1 MMKEEKNYRDYP
13 EISPFSEQIVN
24 ESGNY
29 IPIFKRAIELQN
41 MKKLR
46 IIMNEKKKNKE
57 IDDMIKK
64 SNSSSYYVDKDEI
77 NEFYMTQINWKNK
90 IKKRN
95 TSLLIQKN
103 EEMMKEE
110 KKLLSY
116 KIKINEKSK
125 KIVEKKF
132 KQYLTINNSPTN
144 KKKRNKNIKRINTF
158 ERLYNE
164 SELREKKM
172 NMRIKSY
179 FNQLFKPNIKHSYSF
194 TRVPKAKLNQKKNY
208 NNIHLK
214 KEHNYTTSHNKN
226 IINLKKMN
234 NISKNM
240 NNIPKKMKHKKSYS
254 IITYE
259 TVNIQKKNENKN
271 ISRNKKS
278 PINNIE
284 SSKSTKGT
292 YNNIKNM
299 NTIGLESLSTKIYS
313 SPVKDIHPLP
323 IKLGEI
329 KEMDS
334 VIFESTGRN
343 KNQEDL
349 KSIIHKNTYK
359 NNEENI
365 NNIDKLPIQKKTSL
379 NTFFNNNEIKEEER
393 ESEKNESNKLLNN
406 KSKKNSKNNSKKNS
420 KNNSKNNLSKKS
432 SKAKLNLKNTQKNSV
447 KNSIDKSYSK
457 EDKNKKSKL
466 NKNKNTNKNTTN
478 KNTNKNINKNINT
491 NKSISNKLNSYMSNE
506 ESYDILNN
514 KNEDDNYLIK
524 NSLLNDSGMFGNYQ
538 PSNILENISGQR

>member
-1 MMKEEKNYRDYP
+1 
-13 EISPFSEQIVN
+13 
-24 ESGNY
+24 
-29 IPIFKRAIELQN
+29 
-41 MKKLR
+41 
-46 IIMNEKKKNKE
+46 
-57 IDDMIKK
+57 
-64 SNSSSYYVDKDEI
+64 
-77 NEFYMTQINWKNK
+77 
-90 IKKRN
+90 
-95 TSLLIQKN
+95 
-103 EEMMKEE
+103 
-110 KKLLSY
+110 
-116 KIKINEKSK
+116 
-125 KIVEKKF
+125 
-132 KQYLTINNSPTN
+132 
-144 KKKRNKNIKRINTF
+144 
-158 ERLYNE
+158 
-164 SELREKKM
+164 M

-214 KEHNYTTSHNKN
+214 KEYNYTTSHNKN

-406 KSKKNSKNNSKKNS
+406 KSKKNSKNNSK
-420 KNNSKNNLSKKS
+420 NNLSKKS
-432 SKAKLNLKNTQKNSV
+432 SKAKLNLKNTPKNSV

-506 ESYDILNN
+506 ESYNILNN

-538 PSNILENISGQR
+538 PSNILENISGQIKEKDKDNNIVNNKTKRNEKENEEKKEKSLNSQNPKKKEKKKKNNYKFDAYSNEIEESEKKDSLSFEISSLNKGDNALIKKIKNIEAKEKINNEKKNIASFGKFKKGNEDNKEKEITNLYMLNLRDKTANAVVEPFTLTDNKGVFFEFFKKQ